1 LEYWRLSGGGTPG
14 EIKDVRHPGRG
25 GGPVNAD
32 ELAQAARAGLVALLR
47 AFGRDGAAYPPV
59 PRADYAPRFNDY
71 EHLAR
76 IGEWSVNQTDED
88 AGDYG

>member
-1 LEYWRLSGGGTPG
+1 M
-14 EIKDVRHPGRG
+14 
-25 GGPVNAD
+25 
-32 ELAQAARAGLVALLR
+32 ALLL
-47 AFGRDGAAYPPV
+47 AFGQNGAAYPPV
-59 PRADYAPRFNDY
+59 PRADYAPKYSDY